1 MRVLFLDIDGVIE
14 SGQKRFDH
22 SCEEI
27 WELCRKYTEAFGD
40 FDYVKWAGREQ
51 SNPFWTLPAVTCDCV
66 PKALT
71 ELKRLLE
78 ATDAKIVLSS
88 TWREFGEKAM
98 RALFKIPGL
107 DTYYVDNTLLNP
119 FFPSDTVENWKKEKR
134 WDSALSTLRCTVE
147 QTRNYRW
154 MDERSFV
161 IREYLDRHPEITSYA
176 AVDDLCLTNFLEDHF
191 VQVRMLKPENV
202 DALID
207 ILKKDDGP
215 FPLPGD
221 IRAMPEL
228 AVIREHLTPKG
239 SDTSST

>member
-22 SCEEI
+22 SDEEI
-27 WELCRKYTEAFGD
+27 WELCRKYTDAFGD
-40 FDYVKWAGREQ
+40 FDYTKWVGSEQ
-51 SNPFWTLPAVTCDCV
+51 SSSFWALAAVTWDWHQD
-66 PKALT
+66 ALV
-71 ELKRLLE
+71 ELKRLLQ
-78 ATDAKIVLSS
+78 ATSAKIVLSS
-88 TWREFGEKAM
+88 TRREFGEKAM
-98 RALFKIPGL
+98 RALFKIHGL

-119 FFPSDTVENWKKEKR
+119 YFLADNRENWRKEKR
-134 WDSALSTLRCTVE
+134 WNDALSTLRCTVAR
-147 QTRNYRW
+147 TRNYRW

-176 AVDDLCLTNFLEDHF
+176 AVDDLCLTNFLEGHF
-191 VQVRMLKPENV
+191 VRVCMLKPENA

-215 FPLPGD
+215 FPLPDD

-228 AVIREHLTPKG
+228 AVIREHLKPQG
-239 SDTSST
+239 SDTSSM